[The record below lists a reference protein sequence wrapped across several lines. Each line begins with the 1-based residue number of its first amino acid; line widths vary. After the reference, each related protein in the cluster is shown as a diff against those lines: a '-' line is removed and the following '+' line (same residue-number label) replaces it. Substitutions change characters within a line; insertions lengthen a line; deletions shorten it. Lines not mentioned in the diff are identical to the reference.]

1 MWLNFLL
8 SETPP
13 IVNVKMASS
22 PVSQVSSQE
31 LDAEE
36 LNVTSAVLTG
46 AAHHYGN
53 YCKTQNEAFM
63 DCRIESKDPRK
74 CLKEGKEITKC
85 ALDFFRKIKGS
96 CNEAFTEHWTC
107 LDYNNQEYTSCRKT
121 QKVFDVCMSEKLDTK
136 RDS

>member
-1 MWLNFLL
+1 M
-8 SETPP
+8 
-13 IVNVKMASS
+13 KMASS

-36 LNVTSAVLTG
+36 LNVTSAVLMG

-53 YCKTQNEAFM
+53 HCKTQSEAFM
-63 DCRIESKDPRK
+63 ECRIESKDPRK

-85 ALDFFRKIKGS
+85 ALDFFQKIKGS

-107 LDYNNQEYTSCRKT
+107 LDYHNQEYSACRKT
-121 QKVFDVCMSEKLDTK
+121 QKVFDACMSEQLGLN